1 MWHRRAKSWWGF
13 CSVSLWIFA
22 TKSEESSEGTSSGA
36 GGETRNDNECLLK
49 CVIEREIEIFDI
61 QKYQNDGSLISSD
74 LHASLFP
81 PLAPRHSAEKTK
93 KKTKTKVE
101 SEGSDALRC
110 LFSSKQRAALILAK
124 KTHKSDVL
132 CMAVH
137 NHPQDGLIYLP
148 ILHGLM
154 VSDLIHPWPSE
165 QQGNAQPH
173 IDYIPSAAI
182 LRASP
187 IICF

>member
-1 MWHRRAKSWWGF
+1 MTPSGQISGGILF
-13 CSVSLWIFA
+13 GISVNLC
-22 TKSEESSEGTSSGA
+22 SEESSEGTSSGA
-36 GGETRNDNECLLK
+36 GGATRNDNECLLK

-74 LHASLFP
+74 LHAS
-81 PLAPRHSAEKTK
+81 PLRSLPVTVQKKKT

-101 SEGSDALRC
+101 SEASDALRC

-137 NHPQDGLIYLP
+137 NHPQDALIYLP

-154 VSDLIHPWPSE
+154 VSDLIHP
-165 QQGNAQPH
+165 
-173 IDYIPSAAI
+173 
-182 LRASP
+182 
-187 IICF
+187 

>member
-1 MWHRRAKSWWGF
+1 MTPSGQILAGILFGISVNLCHKERRKFWRHKFGGGGGNPQRQWVLIEVCNWKRNRNLWHPKVSEWWF
-13 CSVSLWIFA
+13 PHFVWSACL
-22 TKSEESSEGTSSGA
+22 SS
-36 GGETRNDNECLLK
+36 
-49 CVIEREIEIFDI
+49 
-61 QKYQNDGSLISSD
+61 
-74 LHASLFP
+74 
-81 PLAPRHSAEKTK
+81 PLAPRHSVEKK
-93 KKTKTKVE
+93 NKKTKTKVE
-101 SEGSDALRC
+101 SEASDALRC

-137 NHPQDGLIYLP
+137 NHPQDALIYLP